1 MTSHGRTAAL
11 RCSRCT
17 PIDHNAPI
25 RRVESSGLLLA
36 TGDWKMAARAI
47 DRILVRVLACFAL
60 LAAAGDAAAQVME
73 TASEGF
79 LIRFNQRVDAPPGK
93 VYATI
98 AGVERW
104 WSSAHTYSGDAANL
118 SLKAEAAACF
128 CERWKDGS
136 VEHGRVVL
144 ALRDRFLRISTALGP
159 LQGKAVSGILSFQ
172 LQPADGGTSLTLAYR
187 VNGAPRSA
195 LDKDAPAVEGVLKE
209 QFERL
214 VRLIGTGV
222 PDAAGEAG
230 AK

>member
-1 MTSHGRTAAL
+1 MVGFTV
-11 RCSRCT
+11 
-17 PIDHNAPI
+17 D
-25 RRVESSGLLLA
+25 
-36 TGDWKMAARAI
+36 
-47 DRILVRVLACFAL
+47 RVLIHAIACF
-60 LAAAGDAAAQVME
+60 GDGRRNRRAPLRKSSE
-73 TASEGF
+73 SASDGF
-79 LIRFNQRVDAPPGK
+79 VISFNQRVDAPPGN

-144 ALRDRFLRISTALGP
+144 ALRDKFLRISTALGP
-159 LQGKAVSGILSFQ
+159 LQGKAVNGILSFQ

-187 VNGAPRSA
+187 VNGAPKSA

-209 QFERL
+209 QFERSGAPDRHRPAGRGRR
-214 VRLIGTGV
+214 VRRRR
-222 PDAAGEAG
+222 EAG
-230 AK
+230 SGGRVRCDRQGRREVNAPRR

>member
-1 MTSHGRTAAL
+1 MAGLAVDRNL
-11 RCSRCT
+11 
-17 PIDHNAPI
+17 I
-25 RRVESSGLLLA
+25 RA
-36 TGDWKMAARAI
+36 
-47 DRILVRVLACFAL
+47 LACFAL
-60 LAAAGDAAAQVME
+60 VAAAGDAAAEVKE
-73 TASEGF
+73 SASEGF
-79 LIRFNQRVDAPPGK
+79 LIAFNQRVDAPPEK

-98 AGVERW
+98 SGVERW

-159 LQGKAVSGILSFQ
+159 LQGKAVNGILSFQ
-172 LQPADGGTSLTLAYR
+172 LQPAEGGTSLTLAYR
-187 VNGAPRSA
+187 VNGAPKSA

-209 QFERL
+209 QFDRL
-214 VRLIGTGV
+214 VRLIGTGAPEAASGV
-222 PDAAGEAG
+222 ADPDPAGRPDAAGKAG

>member
-1 MTSHGRTAAL
+1 MAGWA
-11 RCSRCT
+11 
-17 PIDHNAPI
+17 IDRMLIHAI
-25 RRVESSGLLLA
+25 AFLAMVAA
-36 TGDWKMAARAI
+36 TGDAMAEIR
-47 DRILVRVLACFAL
+47 
-60 LAAAGDAAAQVME
+60 E
-73 TASEGF
+73 SASDGF
-79 LIRFNQRVDAPPGK
+79 VISFNKRVDAPPGK